1 MNFRNILTPASL
13 PGKGWRRNELHLP
26 NLALLVSPVV
36 AQRAECV
43 EAEGKACDEQ
53 SDLPVAIAL
62 NLLSGKIH
70 PQNA

>member
-36 AQRAECV
+36 AQRAESV
-43 EAEGKACDEQ
+43 WRQKGRHVMSKVTFL
-53 SDLPVAIAL
+53 LP
-62 NLLSGKIH
+62 LL
-70 PQNA
+70 